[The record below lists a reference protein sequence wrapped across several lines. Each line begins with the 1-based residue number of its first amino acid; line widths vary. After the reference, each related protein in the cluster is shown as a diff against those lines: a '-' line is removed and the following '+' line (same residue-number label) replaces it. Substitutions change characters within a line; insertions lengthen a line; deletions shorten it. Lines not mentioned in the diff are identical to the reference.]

1 MWITYMGSITN
12 TIRLLGDFMLDKLMG
27 AFVTMMKSKA
37 LKPAEEFPKDETVAA
52 AADEPVDELK
62 DELEDIPVAEQ
73 KAALDPVLV
82 SQWEVNL
89 ERFVYDPELAKEL
102 APVFVSLLRAEGFD
116 KVIDLLETKE
126 KQIEAISGSSQ
137 HQQTNPLQKQEVKE
151 VKPTT
156 ATDILKSR
164 YK

>member
-1 MWITYMGSITN
+1 
-12 TIRLLGDFMLDKLMG
+12 MLDKLMG

-37 LKPAEEFPKDETVAA
+37 LKPAEEFPE
-52 AADEPVDELK
+52 DEPEAEPEAALK
-62 DELEDIPVAEQ
+62 DEQVAEQVAEPEAEPEAEQ
-73 KAALDPVLV
+73 KAVLDPVLI
-82 SQWEVNL
+82 SQWEVAL

-102 APVFVSLLRAEGFD
+102 APVFVSLLSVEGFD

-137 HQQTNPLQKQEVKE
+137 QQQTDPWQKQEVKE

-156 ATDILKSR
+156 ATDILKARHSL
-164 YK
+164 

>member
-1 MWITYMGSITN
+1 MI
-12 TIRLLGDFMLDKLMG
+12 DKLMG

-37 LKPAEEFPKDETVAA
+37 LKPAEEFPKDEPVA
-52 AADEPVDELK
+52 EPEAEPEAELK
-62 DELEDIPVAEQ
+62 DEQVAEPEAEQ

-82 SQWEVNL
+82 SQWEVQL
-89 ERFVYDPELAKEL
+89 EMCVYDPELAKEL
-102 APVFVSLLRAEGFD
+102 APVFVSLLSAEGFD

-137 HQQTNPLQKQEVKE
+137 HQQTDPLQKQEVKE

>member
-37 LKPAEEFPKDETVAA
+37 LKPADEFPKDETVA
-52 AADEPVDELK
+52 EPVAELK
-62 DELEDIPVAEQ
+62 DELEDIPVAEP

-126 KQIEAISGSSQ
+126 KQIEAISGSCQ
-137 HQQTNPLQKQEVKE
+137 HQQTDPLQKQEVKE

>member
-1 MWITYMGSITN
+1 
-12 TIRLLGDFMLDKLMG
+12 MLDKLMG
-27 AFVTMMKSKA
+27 AFVTMMKSKS
-37 LKPAEEFPKDETVAA
+37 LKPADEYPKDEPEATPVA
-52 AADEPVDELK
+52 EPVAELK
-62 DELEDIPVAEQ
+62 VEPEAELKVEPEAEQ

-102 APVFVSLLRAEGFD
+102 APVFVSLLSAEGFD

-126 KQIEAISGSSQ
+126 KQIEAISGSQ
-137 HQQTNPLQKQEVKE
+137 HQQTDPLQKQEVKE

-156 ATDILKSR
+156 ATDILKARHSL
-164 YK
+164 

>member
-1 MWITYMGSITN
+1 
-12 TIRLLGDFMLDKLMG
+12 MLDKLMG

-37 LKPAEEFPKDETVAA
+37 LKPADEFPKDETVA
-52 AADEPVDELK
+52 EPEAELK
-62 DELEDIPVAEQ
+62 DELEDIPVAEP

-82 SQWEVNL
+82 SQWEVQL

-116 KVIDLLETKE
+116 KVVDLLETKE
-126 KQIEAISGSSQ
+126 KQIEAISSSQ
-137 HQQTNPLQKQEVKE
+137 HHQQTDPLQKQEVKE
-151 VKPTT
+151 VKPAT

>member
-1 MWITYMGSITN
+1 
-12 TIRLLGDFMLDKLMG
+12 MLDKLMG

-52 AADEPVDELK
+52 PVAEPVAEPESELKDVLK
-62 DELEDIPVAEQ
+62 DELKDIPVAEP

-82 SQWEVNL
+82 SQWEVQL

-137 HQQTNPLQKQEVKE
+137 HQQTDPLQKQEVKE

>member
-1 MWITYMGSITN
+1 
-12 TIRLLGDFMLDKLMG
+12 MLDKLMG

-37 LKPAEEFPKDETVAA
+37 LKPAEEYPKDAPEA
-52 AADEPVDELK
+52 EPEAVLK
-62 DELEDIPVAEQ
+62 DEPEAAPEAEQ

-82 SQWEVNL
+82 SQWEVAL

-102 APVFVSLLRAEGFD
+102 APVFVSLLSAEGFD

-137 HQQTNPLQKQEVKE
+137 QQQTDPWQKQEVKE

-156 ATDILKSR
+156 ATDILKARHSL
-164 YK
+164 

>member
-1 MWITYMGSITN
+1 
-12 TIRLLGDFMLDKLMG
+12 MLDKLMG

-52 AADEPVDELK
+52 AVAEPEAELK
-62 DELEDIPVAEQ
+62 DELEDIPVAEP

-82 SQWEVNL
+82 SQWEVQL

-102 APVFVSLLRAEGFD
+102 APVFVSLLGAEGFD
-116 KVIDLLETKE
+116 KVVYLLETKE
-126 KQIEAISGSSQ
+126 KQIDAISGSSQ
-137 HQQTNPLQKQEVKE
+137 HQQTDPLQKQEVKE

>member
-1 MWITYMGSITN
+1 
-12 TIRLLGDFMLDKLMG
+12 MLDKLMG

-37 LKPAEEFPKDETVAA
+37 LKPAEEFPKDEPEAEPE
-52 AADEPVDELK
+52 DEPVAEPEAALK
-62 DELEDIPVAEQ
+62 DEPVAEQ

-82 SQWEVNL
+82 SQWEVQL

-102 APVFVSLLRAEGFD
+102 APVFVSLLSAEGFD

-137 HQQTNPLQKQEVKE
+137 QQQTDPWQKQEVKE

-156 ATDILKSR
+156 ATDILKARHSL
-164 YK
+164 

>member
-1 MWITYMGSITN
+1 MGSITN

-37 LKPAEEFPKDETVAA
+37 LKPAEEFPKDEPEA
-52 AADEPVDELK
+52 ELKDELK
-62 DELEDIPVAEQ
+62 DELEDIPVAEPV
-73 KAALDPVLV
+73 AALDPVLV
-82 SQWEVNL
+82 SQWEVQL

-137 HQQTNPLQKQEVKE
+137 HQQTDPWQKQEVKE
-151 VKPTT
+151 VKPTK

>member
-1 MWITYMGSITN
+1 
-12 TIRLLGDFMLDKLMG
+12 MLDKLMG
-27 AFVTMMKSKA
+27 AFVTMMESKA
-37 LKPAEEFPKDETVAA
+37 LKPAEEFPKDEPEA
-52 AADEPVDELK
+52 ELK
-62 DELEDIPVAEQ
+62 DEPAAEQ

-102 APVFVSLLRAEGFD
+102 APVFVSLLNAEGFD

-126 KQIEAISGSSQ
+126 KQIDAISSGSN
-137 HQQTNPLQKQEVKE
+137 QQSNPDQKQEAKE

-156 ATDILKSR
+156 ATDILKARHSL
-164 YK
+164 

>member
-1 MWITYMGSITN
+1 
-12 TIRLLGDFMLDKLMG
+12 MLDKLMG
-27 AFVTMMKSKA
+27 SFVTIMKSKA

-52 AADEPVDELK
+52 AAAEPVAELK
-62 DELEDIPVAEQ
+62 DELEDIPVAEP

-82 SQWEVNL
+82 SQWEVQL

-126 KQIEAISGSSQ
+126 KQIEAISGSQ
-137 HQQTNPLQKQEVKE
+137 HQQTDPLQKQEVKE

>member
-1 MWITYMGSITN
+1 
-12 TIRLLGDFMLDKLMG
+12 MLDKLMG

-37 LKPAEEFPKDETVAA
+37 LKPAEEFPKDEPEAEPVAEPEA
-52 AADEPVDELK
+52 ALKDEQVAEPKDEPVAEP
-62 DELEDIPVAEQ
+62 EAEQ

-82 SQWEVNL
+82 SQWEVQL
-89 ERFVYDPELAKEL
+89 ERWVYDPELAKEL
-102 APVFVSLLRAEGFD
+102 APVFVSLLSVEGFD

-137 HQQTNPLQKQEVKE
+137 QQQTDPWQKQEVKE

-156 ATDILKSR
+156 ATDILKARHSL
-164 YK
+164 